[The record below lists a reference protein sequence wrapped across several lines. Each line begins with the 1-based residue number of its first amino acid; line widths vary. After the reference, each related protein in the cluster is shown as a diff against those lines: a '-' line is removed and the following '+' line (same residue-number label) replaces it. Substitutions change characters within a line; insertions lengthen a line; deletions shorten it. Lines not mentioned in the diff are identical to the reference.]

1 MIIQEPSRLVSIH
14 PGVVVLH
21 LMMHGVLVF
30 LWENPLLIIGQI
42 LFLLLWARQLKLLDP
57 FPAILRYG
65 WWISLAFLLV
75 NPLMGQ
81 NGVTFLWKGPIVP
94 VVGRMDLTVEELGYA
109 VMAMLRLICLLL
121 LSVMYQR
128 GVDHDRFM
136 LQFTKIAP
144 KFVLTSLLA
153 IRMVPFL
160 SKELQRIQEIAQL
173 RGLQPRTPSLR
184 AKLIYQM
191 SVFRPLLLSAM
202 EGSWQTAESLYARG
216 FGSGPRTIYRRER
229 MNVQE
234 RVCLF
239 LLLVFF
245 LFIVAARVN
254 GFGDFAF
261 FPRVTWPDP
270 LGDLLFLL
278 ILLVLWTLSAY
289 GLTRRSEH

>member
-1 MIIQEPSRLVSIH
+1 
-14 PGVVVLH
+14 
-21 LMMHGVLVF
+21 MHGALVF
-30 LWENPLLIIGQI
+30 LWENPLLLIGQI
-42 LFLLLWARQLKLLDP
+42 FFLLLWARQLKLLDP

-65 WWISLAFLLV
+65 WWISIAFLLV

-81 NGVTFLWKGPIVP
+81 NGVTFLWKGPIIP
-94 VVGRMDLTVEELGYA
+94 VIGRMDLTLEELGYA

-136 LQFTKIAP
+136 LLFTKVAP

-160 SKELQRIQEIAQL
+160 SKELQRIQEINQL
-173 RGLQPRTPSLR
+173 RGLRPAAQSIR

-191 SVFRPLLLSAM
+191 NVFRPLLLSAM
-202 EGSWQTAESLYARG
+202 EGSWQTAEALYARG
-216 FGSGPRTIYRRER
+216 FGSGPRSIYKQEH
-229 MNVQE
+229 MNAQE
-234 RVCLF
+234 RVSLF
-239 LLLVFF
+239 LLLLFF
-245 LFIVAARVN
+245 TFIVAARVN

-261 FPRVTWPDP
+261 YPRVTWSDP
-270 LGDLLFLL
+270 LGDGLFLL
-278 ILLVLWTLSAY
+278 ILSVLWTLSAY